1 MIAPIIPMHQ
11 HEYSESMVSGLVSG
25 YPSPQTPSGRSMIEI
40 NGYKFYEEPG
50 SCGSCPC
57 MNTGATHLNPG
68 VKRGHCILWNEWHLR
83 YRNIPA
89 RCHKLFK
96 KAMTYPDGSKLSIV
110 AKE

>member
-1 MIAPIIPMHQ
+1 
-11 HEYSESMVSGLVSG
+11 
-25 YPSPQTPSGRSMIEI
+25 MIEI
-40 NGYKFYEEPG
+40 NGYKFYDEPG

-57 MNTGATHLNPG
+57 LNTGATHLNPG

-96 KAMTYPDGSKLSIV
+96 KAMTYPDGTKLIIV
-110 AKE
+110 ANQS

>member
-1 MIAPIIPMHQ
+1 
-11 HEYSESMVSGLVSG
+11 MV
-25 YPSPQTPSGRSMIEI
+25 EI
-40 NGYKFYEEPG
+40 NGYKFYDEPR

-89 RCHKLFK
+89 RCHKLIK
-96 KAMTYPDGSKLSIV
+96 KALTYPDGSKLIIV
-110 AKE
+110 ANQS